1 VTRRLTLCVAALVA
15 ALFMAPAGLAQ
26 ETGQPDDAGFIV
38 AGSKRPNGDGLVRI
52 RADENIDGKYERLTD
67 SFDPY
72 PGSSVGDGVRVAAGD
87 LDGDGNEELVV
98 AAGKGLP
105 VKIFDL
111 NPDGTV
117 GPLRESKVVFGP
129 RGVFVALGDLNAD
142 GRLELITGANSGAPQ
157 VRIYSDTDFDL
168 KVFDNQTD
176 SFSAYGATFKGGVRV
191 AAGNV
196 NNTGGAEVVTAQ
208 GPPGRTVKIWTDSDN
223 DRAVSDNALQDQL
236 AAYTPSF
243 RGGLYVAA
251 GEVESVGNNGAE
263 VTIGPGSGPPR
274 KVVIRT
280 DTDAD
285 GDISDNPAFESFY
298 AYGSSYRGGVRV
310 GAGDTDHSGF
320 FVEVMTAPGTN
331 AGSATKKLKV
341 YDDDGDASNLL
352 SDNPRDDS
360 FVSMPS
366 SVKAGAF
373 VTLARV
379 RTSTYVM
386 PGFPQS
392 IPDASTLIS
401 DILVPVSAGRITDLD
416 VSLNVFHSFDG
427 DLDVTLT
434 HLSTGTGL
442 LLFNDVGGTNEGFEI
457 RLNDEAGTDIGTAT
471 NPKLDGPITGTFN
484 PIGSSLLSVFATQD
498 ASGVWRLQITDDAAS
513 DSGTLMS
520 WALHVTY

>member
-1 VTRRLTLCVAALVA
+1 VTQRLTLCLAAFVA
-15 ALFMAPAGLAQ
+15 ALFMAPAALAQ
-26 ETGQPDDAGFIV
+26 EEAGPDDAGFIV

-52 RADENIDGKYERLTD
+52 RADENIDGKYERLAD

-105 VKIFDL
+105 VKIFEL
-111 NPDGTV
+111 NPDGTI
-117 GPLRESKVVFGP
+117 GSLRESKVVFGP

-142 GRLELITGANSGAPQ
+142 GRYELIVGANSGAPQ

-176 SFSAYGATFKGGVRV
+176 SFSAYGASFKGGVRV

-208 GPPGRTVKIWTDSDN
+208 GPPGRTVKVWTDSDN

-236 AAYTPSF
+236 AMYKPSF

-251 GEVESVGNNGAE
+251 GEIQSIGGGGAE
-263 VTIGPGSGPPR
+263 VVIGPGSGAQ

-298 AYGSSYRGGVRV
+298 PYGSGYKGGVRV
-310 GAGDTDHSGF
+310 GAGDTDHSSF

-331 AGSATKKLKV
+331 AGSTTKKLKI
-341 YDDDGDASNLL
+341 YDDDADANALV
-352 SDNPRDDS
+352 SDNPRDDQ

-366 SVKAGAF
+366 SVRAGAF
-373 VTLARV
+373 VALARV
-379 RTSTYVM
+379 RTATFVM
-386 PGFPQS
+386 PGFPIS
-392 IPDASTLIS
+392 IPDSSTVVS

-416 VSLNVFHSFDG
+416 VSFNAFHSFDG
-427 DLDVTLT
+427 DLDVVLT
-434 HLSTGTGL
+434 HVSTGTGL
-442 LLFNDVGGTNEGFEI
+442 FLFGDVGGTNEGFEI

-471 NPKLDGPITGTFN
+471 NPKLDGPISGTFN
-484 PIGSSLLSVFATQD
+484 PMGAALLSIFDGQD
-498 ASGVWRLQITDDAAS
+498 ASGLWRLTVTDDAGG
-513 DSGTLMS
+513 DTGTLMS